1 MEWLMMVGLGI
12 VLILIGLSNRKG
24 KINSLHSYHRKRV
37 SEQNRL
43 PFGKLVGTGTMM
55 IGTGLIVAGA
65 LTFAG
70 MSETVQESVILTGFV
85 PGIGII
91 CYAMFKYNKGIF

>member
-1 MEWLMMVGLGI
+1 MEWLMMVGLGV
-12 VLILIGLSNRKG
+12 VLILIGLSNCKG

-55 IGTGLIVAGA
+55 IGISLIVAGA
-65 LTFAG
+65 LTFSG
-70 MSETVQESVILTGFV
+70 MSEIVQESVILIGFV

>member
-70 MSETVQESVILTGFV
+70 MSETVQESVILIGFV

>member
-55 IGTGLIVAGA
+55 IGISLIVAGA

-70 MSETVQESVILTGFV
+70 MSETVQESVILIGLV

>member
-55 IGTGLIVAGA
+55 IGISLIVAGA

-70 MSETVQESVILTGFV
+70 MSEIVQESVILIGFV

-91 CYAMFKYNKGIF
+91 FYAMFKYNKGIF

>member
-1 MEWLMMVGLGI
+1 
-12 VLILIGLSNRKG
+12 
-24 KINSLHSYHRKRV
+24 
-37 SEQNRL
+37 
-43 PFGKLVGTGTMM
+43 MM
-55 IGTGLIVAGA
+55 IGISLIVAGA

-70 MSETVQESVILTGFV
+70 MSETVQESVILIGFV

>member
-55 IGTGLIVAGA
+55 IGISLIVAGA

-70 MSETVQESVILTGFV
+70 MSEIVQESVILIGFV
-85 PGIGII
+85 PGISII

>member
-55 IGTGLIVAGA
+55 IGISLIVAGA
-65 LTFAG
+65 LTFFG
-70 MSETVQESVILTGFV
+70 MSETVQESVILIGFV